1 RPVSGS
7 PAEALRVEE
16 EGVDVCDVTLWIH
29 DQPCPNGVSR
39 NRGRKPRHY
48 WPPTR
53 RPLKRSV
60 EPRSGQTTTQRQQ
73 YHHSLIL
80 GRHRQPGEYSQPRRA
95 PDGQSGVHD
104 FGEDRQT
111 DAAPEKSRRVEVTG
125 AAVIEHQ
132 IVEHRE

>member
-1 RPVSGS
+1 GTKGGRGT
-7 PAEALRVEE
+7 
-16 EGVDVCDVTLWIH
+16 EGEGG
-29 DQPCPNGVSR
+29 NGGGKR
-39 NRGRKPRHY
+39 RRY
-48 WPPTR
+48 WQPTR

-60 EPRSGQTTTQRQQ
+60 EPRSGQTTTQRQKD
-73 YHHSLIL
+73 HHSLIL

-95 PDGQSGVHD
+95 PDGQSGVYD

-125 AAVIEHQ
+125 AAVIEHR